1 MVLGLN
7 HLHLYLL
14 KYLFRLGEVVDQEV
28 KIQEVLTEVE
38 VELITRLGLTALN
51 LEQLRLL
58 LWAQVVLLLQQH
70 LLMEMLEEIALL
82 EQNYTLMV
90 VEVVVKATLQVVVV
104 VE

>member
-1 MVLGLN
+1 
-7 HLHLYLL
+7 
-14 KYLFRLGEVVDQEV
+14 VDQEV